1 MPGHSAPTHGAHAQQ
16 QVLRRLPVHTPSLG
30 TPRPPFGA
38 LNPARVKSRSSANVA
53 LTRCVQDQIMVAKP
67 VPRTTNTYVESAP
80 LATSA
85 GAAMMA
91 KSNVP
96 W

>member
-1 MPGHSAPTHGAHAQQ
+1 M
-16 QVLRRLPVHTPSLG
+16 PSLG
-30 TPRPPFGA
+30 TPRPPRVA
-38 LNPARVKSRSSANVA
+38 AKPARVRLFSSANVA
-53 LTRCVQDQIMVAKP
+53 LTRCDHDQIMTANP
-67 VPRTTNTYVESAP
+67 VPNTTNTYEASAP
-80 LATSA
+80 LCTSA